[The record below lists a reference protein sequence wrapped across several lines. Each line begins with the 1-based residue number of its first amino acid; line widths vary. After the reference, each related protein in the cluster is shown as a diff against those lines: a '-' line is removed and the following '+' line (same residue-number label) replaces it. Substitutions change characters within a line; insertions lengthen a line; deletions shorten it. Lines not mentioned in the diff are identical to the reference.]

1 MNMLYIKIY
10 YENPQNYTGSI
21 SISAWF
27 QEVLE
32 EVVFVRSLCS
42 SITGYIL
49 VVIFILFIN
58 PFHG

>member
-49 VVIFILFIN
+49 VVIFT
-58 PFHG
+58 